1 MFGFEC
7 ECCEDQCGFETW
19 SDTARGLSETESKSE
34 SESED
39 RCLGLKSALYEDR

>member
-1 MFGFEC
+1 MFGFKC

-19 SDTARGLSETESKSE
+19 SGTARGLSESE